1 MYPRWMEIAGYVSI
15 AIVGILIFLA
25 AILAEGLYPAIGEIV
40 GLLLFVAIAS
50 RLSRRPRGAK

>member
-40 GLLLFVAIAS
+40 GLLLFVAIT
-50 RLSRRPRGAK
+50 LSWRPRGAK